1 MSHTIYNTHTHTHT
15 HTHNMYPQT
24 HLMFIIIHAPLA
36 SSLRRLF
43 DVPNTEHEGDG
54 DGGISENLDHCDGDG
69 VDEEEEEEL

>member
-1 MSHTIYNTHTHTHT
+1 
-15 HTHNMYPQT
+15 
-24 HLMFIIIHAPLA
+24 MFILIHAPLA

-69 VDEEEEEEL
+69 VDEEKEEEL